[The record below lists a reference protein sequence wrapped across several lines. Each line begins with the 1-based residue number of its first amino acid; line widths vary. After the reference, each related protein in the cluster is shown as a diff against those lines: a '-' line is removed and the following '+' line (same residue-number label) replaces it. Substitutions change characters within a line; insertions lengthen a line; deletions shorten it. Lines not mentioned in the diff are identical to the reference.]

1 VLVDFILRLGHEGA
15 VSGQAGPVAL
25 GTTATWLRYT
35 YEDFTVD
42 GTSLEGNRVPGVS
55 PLVVAAYASV
65 SPTWGLVA
73 LEAQRVG
80 RQAVDDANTAHADA
94 YVVANARVAFRLPT
108 QLAVTPAF
116 GIDNLFDK
124 TYASNVVVNAA
135 RGRFYEP
142 GAGRTYYLSIRM
154 GTR

>member
-1 VLVDFILRLGHEGA
+1 V
-15 VSGQAGPVAL
+15 
-25 GTTATWLRYT
+25 
-35 YEDFTVD
+35 
-42 GTSLEGNRVPGVS
+42 
-55 PLVVAAYASV
+55 
-65 SPTWGLVA
+65 
-73 LEAQRVG
+73 
-80 RQAVDDANTAHADA
+80 
-94 YVVANARVAFRLPT
+94 
-108 QLAVTPAF
+108 F

>member
-1 VLVDFILRLGHEGA
+1 MEAA
-15 VSGQAGPVAL
+15 VSGQAGPVSL
-25 GTTATWLRYT
+25 GTTTTWLRYV
-35 YEDFTVD
+35 YEDFTVS
-42 GTSLEGNRVPGVS
+42 GTSFEGKRVPGVS
-55 PLVVAAYASV
+55 PFVMAAYASL
-65 SPTWGLVA
+65 SPSWGLVA

-80 RQAVDDANTAHADA
+80 RQAVDDANTEWADA
-94 YVVANARVAFRLPT
+94 WVVANARIAFRLPT
-108 QLAVTPAF
+108 QLAVEPVF